1 MFFLGKREGI
11 YKTKTCN
18 SDFCVFFAA
27 NVCRFPILE
36 HWFLAGKFGARFS
49 EMYIRPIFST
59 AISKKG
65 RADGPTVAEAKG
77 GIQVESH
84 NDLIVGIF
92 GGFFF
97 WNVIPGVAAWTWVLK
112 FSSLLVVF
120 VGFISLTYAGAILVL
135 GSIIL
140 AVMRMSHRD
149 PCIFFRQID
158 WGRKPIHLGRM
169 PINFQTHPSKNRV
182 DFFFNFWHWKT
193 GFDEMVLTSCSLN
206 VSSNNTFYIRLF
218 LGDDITW

>member
-1 MFFLGKREGI
+1 MAIGI
-11 YKTKTCN
+11 
-18 SDFCVFFAA
+18 FAA

-97 WNVIPGVAAWTWVLK
+97 LECETRGCC
-112 FSSLLVVF
+112 
-120 VGFISLTYAGAILVL
+120 
-135 GSIIL
+135 
-140 AVMRMSHRD
+140 M
-149 PCIFFRQID
+149 
-158 WGRKPIHLGRM
+158 
-169 PINFQTHPSKNRV
+169 
-182 DFFFNFWHWKT
+182 
-193 GFDEMVLTSCSLN
+193 N
-206 VSSNNTFYIRLF
+206 VSFEIFQFACSF
-218 LGDDITW
+218 LLDLSV

>member
-1 MFFLGKREGI
+1 MFFLGKREDI
-11 YKTKTCN
+11 YKKNLVTYICIFGQVE
-18 SDFCVFFAA
+18 SEMLGVSWLLEIFVA

-97 WNVIPGVAAWTWVLK
+97 WNVIPGVAA
-112 FSSLLVVF
+112 
-120 VGFISLTYAGAILVL
+120 
-135 GSIIL
+135 
-140 AVMRMSHRD
+140 
-149 PCIFFRQID
+149 
-158 WGRKPIHLGRM
+158 
-169 PINFQTHPSKNRV
+169 
-182 DFFFNFWHWKT
+182 
-193 GFDEMVLTSCSLN
+193 
-206 VSSNNTFYIRLF
+206 
-218 LGDDITW
+218 

>member
-1 MFFLGKREGI
+1 MVQLAMSFPINHEYKFETLKADLINLEKKTLKSCFFSEKGKASTRQKLVTVI
-11 YKTKTCN
+11 
-18 SDFCVFFAA
+18 FAFFSA

-92 GGFFF
+92 GGFF
-97 WNVIPGVAAWTWVLK
+97 G
-112 FSSLLVVF
+112 
-120 VGFISLTYAGAILVL
+120 
-135 GSIIL
+135 
-140 AVMRMSHRD
+140 M
-149 PCIFFRQID
+149 
-158 WGRKPIHLGRM
+158 
-169 PINFQTHPSKNRV
+169 
-182 DFFFNFWHWKT
+182 
-193 GFDEMVLTSCSLN
+193 
-206 VSSNNTFYIRLF
+206 
-218 LGDDITW
+218 

>member
-97 WNVIPGVAAWTWVLK
+97 WNVIPGVAA
-112 FSSLLVVF
+112 
-120 VGFISLTYAGAILVL
+120 
-135 GSIIL
+135 
-140 AVMRMSHRD
+140 
-149 PCIFFRQID
+149 
-158 WGRKPIHLGRM
+158 
-169 PINFQTHPSKNRV
+169 
-182 DFFFNFWHWKT
+182 
-193 GFDEMVLTSCSLN
+193 
-206 VSSNNTFYIRLF
+206 
-218 LGDDITW
+218 